1 MSRKPSELVALS
13 PEQQALIDKG
23 VLRYTL
29 YLASCLGKKYGLT
42 PSEQQEI
49 YGIGTDK
56 LSVIASRFN
65 RNRGV
70 KFLSYAA
77 HRVKGSMLD
86 HIRHTRGWRRQTP
99 GYEIPISAYTNLA
112 HLFYGGKRTKATP
125 EESLGLEEIAWLKD
139 KTPPDYDPTRQAERQ
154 KLLQR
159 LSEVFGQ
166 LKPLERTVVIL
177 YYFEEKTLEEIGQQ
191 IHKEKSWVSRLH
203 HRALIALRTLL
214 DPPTQNS

>member
-56 LSVIASRFN
+56 LSVIASQFN

-70 KFLSYAA
+70 KFISYAS

-86 HIRHTRGWRRQTP
+86 HIRHTRGWRRKTR

-112 HLFYGGKRTKATP
+112 HLFYGGKRTKVTEDPA
-125 EESLGLEEIAWLKD
+125 LDLEDLAWLKD
-139 KTPPDYDPTRQAERQ
+139 KARPDYDPVHQAEQQ
-154 KLLQR
+154 KLLR
-159 LSEVFGQ
+159 KLSEVFDQ
-166 LKPLERTVVIL
+166 LKPLERTVIVL
-177 YYFEEKTLEEIGQQ
+177 YYFEGKTLEEIGRE
-191 IHKEKSWVSRLH
+191 IHKGKPWVSKLH
-203 HRALIALRTLL
+203 HRALTALRTLL
-214 DPPTQNS
+214 DPPTAHP